1 MLADAQEVAMEKIVV
16 GIDGSAAAQRALD
29 FACDEA
35 QRRGAELHVVH
46 AWSYPYR
53 GRRPGRTEPRELMEQ
68 DASHTLQEAVDHAAA
83 SGVTVVAHLEERP
96 SVAAL
101 IDASTDAALLVVG
114 SHGHGSVIGS
124 LLGST
129 SQGVAHRATC
139 AVALI
144 RT

>member
-1 MLADAQEVAMEKIVV
+1 MENIVVV

-35 QRRGAELHVVH
+35 KRRGAELHVVH

-53 GRRPGRTEPRELMEQ
+53 GRRTDKAEPRELMEQ
-68 DASHTLQEAVDHAAA
+68 DASQTLQEAVDHVAA
-83 SGVTVVAHLEERP
+83 SGVTVVAHLEEGP
-96 SVAAL
+96 PVAAL
-101 IDASTDAALLVVG
+101 IDASADAALLVVG

-129 SQGVAHRATC
+129 SQAVAHRANC
-139 AVALI
+139 AVALV

>member
-1 MLADAQEVAMEKIVV
+1 MENIVVV

-35 QRRGAELHVVH
+35 KRRGAALHVVH

-53 GRRPGRTEPRELMEQ
+53 GRRTDKAEPRQLMEQ
-68 DASHTLQEAVDHAAA
+68 DASQTLQEAVDHVAA
-83 SGVTVVAHLEERP
+83 SGVAVVAHLEEGAP
-96 SVAAL
+96 VAAL
-101 IDASTDAALLVVG
+101 IDAATDAALLVVG

-129 SQGVAHRATC
+129 SQAVAHRAHC

>member
-1 MLADAQEVAMEKIVV
+1 MENIVVV

-35 QRRGAELHVVH
+35 KRRGAELHVVH

-53 GRRPGRTEPRELMEQ
+53 GRRTDKAEPRQLMEQ
-68 DASHTLQEAVDHAAA
+68 DASQTLQEAVDHVTA
-83 SGVTVVAHLEERP
+83 SGVTVVAHLEEGP
-96 SVAAL
+96 PVATL
-101 IDASTDAALLVVG
+101 IDAATDAALLVVG

-129 SQGVAHRATC
+129 SQAVAHRAQC

>member
-1 MLADAQEVAMEKIVV
+1 MEKIVVV

-35 QRRGAELHVVH
+35 KRRERGAT
-46 AWSYPYR
+46 
-53 GRRPGRTEPRELMEQ
+53 RRPRVELPVSGPPHRQGRTTRAHGAGRLA
-68 DASHTLQEAVDHAAA
+68 DAAGRSG
-83 SGVTVVAHLEERP
+83 SCRRRGVTVVAHLEEGP
-96 SVAAL
+96 PVAAL
-101 IDASTDAALLVVG
+101 IDAATDAALLVVG

-129 SQGVAHRATC
+129 SQAVAHRANC
-139 AVALI
+139 AVALV

>member
-1 MLADAQEVAMEKIVV
+1 MEKIVVV

-35 QRRGAELHVVH
+35 ERRGAELHVVH

-53 GRRPGRTEPRELMEQ
+53 GRRTDKAEPRELMEQ
-68 DASHTLQEAVDHAAA
+68 DASQTLQDAVDHVA
-83 SGVTVVAHLEERP
+83 SRGVTVVAHLEEGP
-96 SVAAL
+96 PVAAL
-101 IDASTDAALLVVG
+101 IDAATDAALLVVG

-129 SQGVAHRATC
+129 SQAVAHRANC
-139 AVALI
+139 PVALV

>member
-1 MLADAQEVAMEKIVV
+1 MEKIVV

-35 QRRGAELHVVH
+35 KRRGAELHVVH

-53 GRRPGRTEPRELMEQ
+53 GRRTNNAEPRELMAQ
-68 DASHTLQEAVDHAAA
+68 DASQTLQDAMDHVAA
-83 SGVTVVAHLEERP
+83 SGVTTVAHLEEGP
-96 SVAAL
+96 PVAAL

-129 SQGVAHRATC
+129 SQAVAHRASC